1 MQAALVV
8 VAKAFPFKIQSLYLH
23 RPVQF
28 HLYRPIFISNQAFHM
43 ELFNEHS
50 TIPTL
55 LRNVIANIHSP
66 RETFLIHKKST
77 VWEEISYMHTLDC
90 ADAVSSFFLSKGIN
104 KGDRMGLMIDN
115 SPEYVYYDQG
125 IQQIGAIN
133 VSIYPTLSEH
143 EVAYIINDS
152 GMRAILAGNTFLFKK
167 ILKIAANCRCL
178 EYIIPAFPEY
188 QKVTVPE
195 DIKAEIVSF
204 DEILNRSGKI
214 TAAERAQIDAVRS
227 TIRPTDIS
235 SLIYTSGTTGTP
247 KGVMLSHS
255 NFVENVKV
263 CLQQI
268 PVIDETDTFL
278 SFLPLSHVFE
288 RTATYHVC
296 CAQGCKVAFA
306 QSLELLAKNM
316 AEIRPTV
323 MNCVP
328 RLLEKIHDKAI
339 KSGTSGGGLK
349 SKIFLWALEA
359 GQDYRQE
366 KEAGKNPGIIR
377 SAKKTIAEKLVFSKI
392 KEKTG
397 GRLKFMISGGAALP
411 KNVGEFF
418 GNLGIKILEGF
429 GLTETSPVMAVTE
442 FHRQIYGTVGR
453 VIPGI
458 EVGIQNVESKQMIS
472 IQTHESFEED
482 FECAEG
488 EIIVRGHCV
497 MQGYFNKPAET
508 AEAID
513 KDDWFHTG
521 DIGRFYKGN
530 LQITDRLKNMIVNAY
545 GKNVYPTP
553 VESIYMKSL
562 KIDQIF
568 LIGDKREY
576 LTAIVIPNK
585 ENLQEAF
592 DLPESFFQQGG
603 VFINEKEII
612 DWIGQDLRKLSG
624 ELAKFERIKNFK
636 IKRNPFSIEEGEI
649 TPTLKAKRKVIE
661 AKYAGVIN
669 EMYSGVVDTD

>member
-1 MQAALVV
+1 MVT
-8 VAKAFPFKIQSLYLH
+8 FSEF
-23 RPVQF
+23 
-28 HLYRPIFISNQAFHM
+28 
-43 ELFNEHS
+43 S
-50 TIPTL
+50 TVPSL
-55 LRNVIANIHSP
+55 LRNVVENIHNP
-66 RETFLIHKKST
+66 EETFLIHKKNT
-77 VWEEISYMHTLDC
+77 EWEEISFSTTLSK
-90 ADAVSSFFLSKGIN
+90 ADAVSAYFLTKGIV
-104 KGDRMGLMIDN
+104 KGDRLGLMIEN

-143 EVAYIINDS
+143 EVEYIINDS
-152 GMRAILAGNTFLFKK
+152 GIKAILVGSPFLFKK
-167 ILKIAANCRCL
+167 IIKIAANCREL
-178 EYIIPAFPEY
+178 LYIFPAFADYDKINIPA
-188 QKVTVPE
+188 
-195 DIKAEIVSF
+195 DIRTEVISY
-204 DEILNRSGKI
+204 DDLINPSTPLSIEQERTIRELR
-214 TAAERAQIDAVRS
+214 AAL
-227 TIRPTDIS
+227 RPTDIS

-247 KGVMLSHS
+247 KGVMLSHG

-268 PVIDETDTFL
+268 PVIDKDDVFL

-296 CAQGCKVAFA
+296 CAQGCKIAYA

-316 AEIRPTV
+316 AEIKPTV
-323 MNCVP
+323 MSCVP
-328 RLLEKIHDKAI
+328 RLLERIHDKAI
-339 KSGTSGGGLK
+339 KSGTAEGGMK
-349 SKIFLWALEA
+349 AKIFLWALATGER
-359 GQDYRQE
+359 YRGS
-366 KEAGKNPGIIR
+366 KESGGNPGI
-377 SAKKTIAEKLVFSKI
+377 SLTLQQKAAEKLVFSKI

-429 GLTETSPVMAVTE
+429 GLTETSPVMSVTE
-442 FHRQIYGTVGR
+442 YHRQVYGTVGR

-458 EVGIQNVESKQMIS
+458 EVGIQDVDTKEIIN
-472 IQTHESFEED
+472 IQTHESFRED
-482 FECAEG
+482 FECPEG
-488 EIIVRGHCV
+488 EVIVRGHCV

-513 KDDWFHTG
+513 KDCWFHTG

-553 VESIYMKSL
+553 VENIYLKSL
-562 KIDQIF
+562 KIEQIF

-576 LTAIVIPNK
+576 LTAIVIPNR
-585 ENLQEAF
+585 ESLQEHF
-592 DLPESFFQQGG
+592 NLTESFFLQPQT
-603 VFINEKEII
+603 FIEDKEII
-612 DWIGQDLRKLSG
+612 DWINQDIRKLSN

-636 IKRNPFSIEEGEI
+636 LKRNPFSIEEGEI

-661 AKYAGVIN
+661 KKYAEPIN
-669 EMYSGVVDTD
+669 EMYKVALEAD

>member
-1 MQAALVV
+1 MV
-8 VAKAFPFKIQSLYLH
+8 
-23 RPVQF
+23 
-28 HLYRPIFISNQAFHM
+28 
-43 ELFNEHS
+43 LFNEFS
-50 TIPTL
+50 TVPSL
-55 LRNVIANIHSP
+55 LRNVVENIHKP
-66 RETFLIHKKST
+66 EETFLIHKNNT
-77 VWEEISYMHTLDC
+77 TWEEISFGKTLEN
-90 ADAVSSFFLSKGIN
+90 ADAVSSFFLDKGIV
-104 KGDRMGLMIDN
+104 KSDRMGLMIEN

-143 EVAYIINDS
+143 EVEYIINDS
-152 GMRAILAGNTFLFKK
+152 GIRAILIGSPFLYKK
-167 ILKIAANCRCL
+167 VIKIAENCRQL
-178 EYIIPAFPEY
+178 QYIVPVFAEY
-188 QKVTVPE
+188 QKITLPE
-195 DIKAEIVSF
+195 DLKAEIISF
-204 DEILNRSGKI
+204 SEILK
-214 TAAERAQIDAVRS
+214 TEVTAERGMEITKLRTAL
-227 TIRPTDIS
+227 RPSDIS

-268 PVIDETDTFL
+268 PVIDETETFL

-296 CAQGCKVAFA
+296 CAQGCKIAYA

-316 AEIRPTV
+316 GEIKPTV
-323 MNCVP
+323 MSCVP

-339 KSGTSGGGLK
+339 KSGTAGGGLK
-349 SKIFLWALEA
+349 SKIFLWALEV
-359 GQDYRQE
+359 GQDYRRQ
-366 KEAGKNPGIIR
+366 KEAGKSPGIIL
-377 SAKKTIAEKLVFSKI
+377 SGKKAIAEKLVFSKI

-442 FHRQIYGTVGR
+442 YDRQVYGTVGR

-458 EVGIQNVESKQMIS
+458 EIGIQNVETKEMIS
-472 IQTHESFEED
+472 IQTHESFKED
-482 FECAEG
+482 FECEEG

-513 KDDWFHTG
+513 KHDWFHTG
-521 DIGRFYKGN
+521 DIGRFFKGN

-553 VESIYMKSL
+553 VENIYLKSL
-562 KIDQIF
+562 KIDQLF

-576 LTAIVIPNK
+576 LTAFIIPNR
-585 ENLQEAF
+585 ENMQEQF
-592 DLPESFFQQGG
+592 KLPESFFQQPDL
-603 VFINEKEII
+603 FIDDKEIV
-612 DWIGQDLRKLSG
+612 DWIGQDIKKLSN

-636 IKRNPFSIEEGEI
+636 IKRNPFSIEDGEM
-649 TPTLKAKRKVIE
+649 TPTMKAKRKVIE
-661 AKYAGVIN
+661 KKYAGYID
-669 EMYSGVVDTD
+669 EMYAESVEAD